1 MEDIEGKH
9 RLGAW
14 VLLAENKVNPPTQL
28 TRHKLAFQALSEE
41 GRAIR
46 EREEHTTHTTEQYQ
60 TDTTLKI
67 VLVQRK
73 MTSIQLMKTRYEFIS
88 VKYYKTKIK
97 VECVLP

>member
-46 EREEHTTHTTEQYQ
+46 EREEHTTHNTHNRTIPDRHNTKDSFSSEEGDQH
-60 TDTTLKI
+60 
-67 VLVQRK
+67 
-73 MTSIQLMKTRYEFIS
+73 S
-88 VKYYKTKIK
+88 VD
-97 VECVLP
+97 EN